1 MLSNFQLPPS
11 SNESHGH
18 LCTTETWKRTDCTNT
33 LENTHRATIS
43 SSFIQFNGFFVQA
56 KLSCSEITFV
66 HRPCPDF
73 IFFFSFRD
81 KVSSANVAHTA
92 GEHSFTVLKRK
103 YRIQY
108 GFKFSTKT
116 ERKEEKAKIVTN
128 DRVYCVGGSS
138 RTNDWEAAVAVL
150 LCTFHS
156 PASRDS
162 SLCIFAR
169 IYNEAGDQHA
179 GRALRGLPNDEHRS
193 VKSNLASIKQ
203 QISK

>member
-1 MLSNFQLPPS
+1 M
-11 SNESHGH
+11 
-18 LCTTETWKRTDCTNT
+18 
-33 LENTHRATIS
+33 
-43 SSFIQFNGFFVQA
+43 QA

-73 IFFFSFRD
+73 LFFFSFRD

-116 ERKEEKAKIVTN
+116 ERKRRKSK
-128 DRVYCVGGSS
+128 DCYKRQGLCVGGSS

>member
-1 MLSNFQLPPS
+1 M
-11 SNESHGH
+11 
-18 LCTTETWKRTDCTNT
+18 
-33 LENTHRATIS
+33 
-43 SSFIQFNGFFVQA
+43 QA

-66 HRPCPDF
+66 HWPCPDF
-73 IFFFSFRD
+73 FFVFFLSRQS
-81 KVSSANVAHTA
+81 KLSECGT
-92 GEHSFTVLKRK
+92 HSRRAQLH
-103 YRIQY
+103 
-108 GFKFSTKT
+108 GA
-116 ERKEEKAKIVTN
+116 EAKISDSVWIQVFNKDGTKRRKSK
-128 DRVYCVGGSS
+128 DCYKRQGLCVGGSS

-179 GRALRGLPNDEHRS
+179 GRALRGLPHDEHRS